1 METDF
6 RYCENPVL
14 QIIMK
19 RSSKA
24 NVFLMICRLKFSQ
37 MYMIKSKN
45 GGKKRYK

>member
-14 QIIMK
+14 QIVMK

-37 MYMIKSKN
+37 MYAIKSKTHRKN
-45 GGKKRYK
+45 GYK